1 VEGGLLLAR
10 GKRAFAIVLTIALQN
25 YAFCSDSGAM
35 LQATGDV
42 QVNGTAVPSSFTI
55 SGGDSIDVGPN
66 SSASLRTTGTSV
78 STAANTKIQWINEN
92 EITLNEGGVFVNTVP
107 NLKTNLGNCGAVMPI
122 QSPEN
127 ISANSYTKYEVK
139 IQGDKAYVYAREL
152 PVTVKTDTQTI
163 ELKPAKVAMV
173 SSIRASKCKIAY
185 FDTVND
191 AVANGLIIGG
201 FAATSV
207 LLLTLPYDSPG
218 VSAFCPDVSCQN

>member
-1 VEGGLLLAR
+1 MLLAR
-10 GKRAFAIVLTIALQN
+10 GKRALAIVLTFALQG
-25 YAFCSDSGAM
+25 YVCSADSGAI

-42 QVNGTAVPSSFTI
+42 KVNGTSVQGSFTL
-55 SGGDSIDVGPN
+55 SGGDSIEVGPN
-66 SSASLRTTGTSV
+66 SSASIRTAGSSV
-78 STAANTKIQWINEN
+78 STAASTKIQWINED

-127 ISANSYTKYEVK
+127 ISANSYTRYEVK
-139 IQGDKAYVYAREL
+139 TQGDRAYVYARDL
-152 PVTVKTDTQTI
+152 PVTVKTDMQSI
-163 ELKPAKVAMV
+163 DLKPTKMAMV

-185 FDTVND
+185 YDTVND

-201 FAATSV
+201 FAATSI

-218 VSAFCPDVSCQN
+218 VSAYCPNPRCQY